1 MSQGLVAVLFLAG
14 ELPAGGERGND
25 EAEPNHGLAVRV
37 EVCGIGEAVAT
48 YVGAAGI
55 VRIGPPV
62 VSLGVEV
69 MQSAGTAVA
78 FIRGDGDGLSGEVLV
93 RCCKDSHPVL
103 SGHDVIGGGSVSCR
117 R

>member
-1 MSQGLVAVLFLAG
+1 MSQGLVAVLFFTG
-14 ELPAGGERGND
+14 ELPAGGERRND
-25 EAEPNHGLAVRV
+25 ETEPNHGLAVRV

-78 FIRGDGDGLSGEVLV
+78 FFRGDGDGDGLSGEVLV

-103 SGHDVIGGGSVSCR
+103 SGHDVIGGGSVS
-117 R
+117 